1 VMGRQPRQKVSQRQ
15 QFSGYNKA
23 EAVGNHARWVAE
35 EPEAV
40 QQPRPAP
47 PPAQGAGLAAQTP
60 EVRGTPPYAFIR
72 ALHRRGIS
80 LLVKDNR
87 VFYPKETPEHIE
99 HEIKARNSE
108 LLNALRAE
116 CPSCRRTGYF
126 QAEIFICPCG
136 VALIRTSEREC
147 VMTSRKNIDTAL
159 ARLILQ
165 ESQKPIVD
173 TEAEEI
179 EKALVA
185 LRDGPGWESYV
196 AYARARWK
204 IFGQTSGQ

>member
-1 VMGRQPRQKVSQRQ
+1 MRQKTSLGRRHLT
-15 QFSGYNKA
+15 GYNKDV
-23 EAVGNHARWVAE
+23 EAVGSHARWAAE
-35 EPEAV
+35 KSRAV
-40 QQPRPAP
+40 QQPGTAP

-87 VFYPKETPEHIE
+87 VFYHRETPEHIAR
-99 HEIKARNSE
+99 EITARMSE
-108 LLNALRAE
+108 CLEALRAE
-116 CPSCRRTGYF
+116 CPSCKRTGYF

-147 VMTSRKNIDTAL
+147 VMTSRKNIDMAL
-159 ARLILQ
+159 ARLIIC
-165 ESQKPIVD
+165 ESSVPIRGA
-173 TEAEEI
+173 EAEEI

-185 LRDGPGWESYV
+185 LRDSPSWDAYV
-196 AYARARWK
+196 AYARARFK
-204 IFGQTSGQ
+204 IFAKQSHDKGG